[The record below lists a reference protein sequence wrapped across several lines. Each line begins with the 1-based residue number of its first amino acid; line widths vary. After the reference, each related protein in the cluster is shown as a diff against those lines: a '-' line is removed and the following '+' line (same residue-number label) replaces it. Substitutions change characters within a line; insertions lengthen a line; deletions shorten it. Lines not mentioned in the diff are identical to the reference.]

1 MVIGVDFDGTICQE
15 GYYPDIGPELPG
27 AIETLKW
34 LNSKGVKIILYTIRS
49 HEKDKDRDTLQEA
62 IEFLKGKGVS
72 LWAANYNPDQ
82 QKWAPNS
89 RKIYCDWVIDDRNI
103 GTPLTKEGFVDW
115 VRMRVLLEKL
125 VGGDK

>member
-49 HEKDKDRDTLQEA
+49 HEKDKDYRHAE
-62 IEFLKGKGVS
+62 S
-72 LWAANYNPDQ
+72 LPSGPDGQ
-82 QKWAPNS
+82 I
-89 RKIYCDWVIDDRNI
+89 RKSHRAR
-103 GTPLTKEGFVDW
+103 L
-115 VRMRVLLEKL
+115 
-125 VGGDK
+125 